1 MSPSDAAQS
10 DPQTSPPQENAKG
23 SLQKSLGA
31 APMGQAPVNEDMTQD
46 KGSQNT
52 GLKSFILV
60 TAFFSVS
67 VNILLLVSPL
77 YMLQVYDRVLTS
89 GSLDTLLLVSGLAA
103 GLMVTYVFAESA
115 RRHTLALAARWLR
128 RRYGERLFNVNFAEA
143 RADGSLQKD
152 LSDLSVVQSFYSNGM
167 ILPVFDLPFTPLFVL
182 VLYLIHPLLGWLG
195 VGGACLLLL
204 ITIVAELSTREPEKK
219 AQAVERASQDF
230 ASGLARQ
237 QSAIVSMG
245 MARQAFLG
253 WSTRKTMADQ
263 LSLGTAKSS
272 NFYGALT
279 RGIRQTLQMGAL
291 GLGGWLVLQHAATP
305 GVIIAGSIVMGRA
318 LAPIDQCVGM
328 WRQIIRARKSW
339 ASVSERAANPLATQ
353 EEFTPMPRPD
363 AKLELN
369 QLEVGFPGAENPV
382 LPRFSLSL
390 DGGSVL
396 AIVGPSGVGKSS
408 LLQTLTGVWKPIDGH
423 VLLGGRDLH
432 AWNQR
437 DRGRYLGYL
446 PQDVELLPGS
456 VVQNIARFTDADS
469 AHAIAA
475 AKSCGAHEMVNGL
488 AEGYDTLV
496 GPGGVQISA
505 GQKQGIGLAR
515 SLFGNPVLVVLDEP
529 SANLDEFTIAK
540 LRRALAELRAA
551 GNVVIIATHDMRL
564 IQSSDRVLL
573 LNKTE
578 IKLVGSDAYL
588 AAVSNKLQPSK
599 REVGS

>member
-52 GLKSFILV
+52 GLNSFILV

-115 RRHTLALAARWLR
+115 RRHTLALAARWLQ

-167 ILPVFDLPFTPLFVL
+167 ILPVFDLPFTPLFIL

-219 AQAVERASQDF
+219 AQAVERSSQDF

-382 LPRFSLSL
+382 LPRFR
-390 DGGSVL
+390 
-396 AIVGPSGVGKSS
+396 AKSH
-408 LLQTLTGVWKPIDGH
+408 LTVCRTMKTLTIQAAMAHMTLPLWQPWMGRLKPR
-423 VLLGGRDLH
+423 VMMS
-432 AWNQR
+432 A
-437 DRGRYLGYL
+437 
-446 PQDVELLPGS
+446 S
-456 VVQNIARFTDADS
+456 V
-469 AHAIAA
+469 
-475 AKSCGAHEMVNGL
+475 
-488 AEGYDTLV
+488 
-496 GPGGVQISA
+496 
-505 GQKQGIGLAR
+505 
-515 SLFGNPVLVVLDEP
+515 
-529 SANLDEFTIAK
+529 
-540 LRRALAELRAA
+540 
-551 GNVVIIATHDMRL
+551 
-564 IQSSDRVLL
+564 
-573 LNKTE
+573 
-578 IKLVGSDAYL
+578 
-588 AAVSNKLQPSK
+588 
-599 REVGS
+599 